1 MNRLTL
7 PALAVALMLSAS
19 SAFAEDPT
27 YDLPGQAAEPGR
39 VLAPELAPP
48 HVEGVPDV
56 ADLAPGDPAPDFS
69 LRASTGGSVRL
80 ADLAGHLFV
89 ILFAP
94 DHAVFER
101 FAAVGDSLDSL
112 GIRLY
117 GVCGRGARA
126 LETYASAAKIRF
138 PILSDPDARVSQ
150 QFGMY
155 DESGQAI
162 QPGWVLVD
170 EKGTVRII
178 EQKPTVRPE
187 AVLAV
192 ARRAVRGS

>member
-1 MNRLTL
+1 MKRLTRSV
-7 PALAVALMLSAS
+7 LAVALMLSAG

-27 YDLPGQAAEPGR
+27 YDLPGQAAEPDQEP
-39 VLAPELAPP
+39 APDLAPP

-69 LRASTGGSVRL
+69 LKASTGGSVRR
-80 ADLAGHLFV
+80 ADLTGRLSV
-89 ILFAP
+89 LLFAP
-94 DHAVFER
+94 DDADFGR

-117 GVCGRGARA
+117 GVCASGARA
-126 LETYASAAKIRF
+126 LEAYASTAKIRF
-138 PILSDPDARVSQ
+138 PLLSDPDGRVSQ

-162 QPGWVLVD
+162 QSGWVLVD

-178 EQKPTVRPE
+178 EQKPTVRPDG
-187 AVLAV
+187 VLAV
-192 ARRAVRGS
+192 VRRALRGS